1 MNVDSNFKH
10 YLLVEEYLS
19 ENTIKA
25 YLSDVKAFL
34 DFVKIKKYDIK
45 SEDTVI
51 SYIKNLIKKSYS
63 IESILRK
70 ISSISVYYDYLIKEK
85 VIDKNPVLLIDK
97 PKKWFKL
104 PDFLNED
111 EILKI
116 LDTVDKST
124 PHGFRDYIIINMLYT
139 SGMRISELV
148 NIEVSNC
155 DFRRGIIR
163 IKGKGGKERFVP
175 IHKKLIEEL
184 NKYLEIR
191 HNYFVKGRDNGYLFL
206 NKFGNKLSREYCW
219 KIVRKYAEM
228 AGIKKKVSPHVFR
241 HTFATHLLKN
251 GADLRVIQMLLGHS
265 SILTTEIYT
274 QLDDDSL
281 RNSLSIHHPRFKR

>member
-85 VIDKNPVLLIDK
+85 IIDKNPVLLIDK

-139 SGMRISELV
+139 SGMRINELV
-148 NIEVSNC
+148 NVEVSNC
-155 DFRRGIIR
+155 DFKRGIVR

-191 HNYFVKGRDNGYLFL
+191 HSYFVKGRDNGYLFL

-219 KIVRKYAEM
+219 KIVRKYSEM

-281 RNSLSIHHPRFKR
+281 RHSLSVHHPRFKR